1 LQKKI
6 LALKRLIAIL
16 FCLSLFAEGC
26 MPSAN
31 PSQEGR
37 QAMYFSVA
45 AAIDQ
50 QAELLALRRAK
61 SLKILQAGNA
71 KPDTLAPQAAD
82 WPQELQ
88 LFKEADINKPAWAG
102 EYEVRKT
109 AEKITYTAKKN
120 SQPVQLL
127 VISGTPENPDYIEA
141 HLSQANLL
149 YHTGKHLQLHFKDGV
164 LSAYRM
170 EGYQKTFFS
179 DTTRYLLAATVH

>member
-1 LQKKI
+1 M
-6 LALKRLIAIL
+6 KRLIAIL
-16 FCLSLFAEGC
+16 FCLSLLAEGC

-31 PSQEGR
+31 PSQDGR

-50 QAELLALRRAK
+50 QAELLTARRAK

-88 LFKEADINKPAWAG
+88 LFKEADINKPAWSG
-102 EYEVRKT
+102 EYEVHKT

-141 HLSQANLL
+141 YLSQANLL
-149 YHTGKHLQLHFKDGV
+149 YHTGKHMQMHFKDGV